1 MHTNSANLKLFEAA
15 TFRWRETGCRRL
27 PLSGCGLI
35 WSRFYVLLALN
46 VSLFVHSHIECS
58 RVQSFLSDKDSLPL
72 STAARVVIKEILSMY
87 RDILAFLH
95 SVVQLNTIFCF
106 DLLQDQETLDRI
118 VRLCSI
124 CCPCTG

>member
-1 MHTNSANLKLFEAA
+1 MAKDRMPTTTPL
-15 TFRWRETGCRRL
+15 RL
-27 PLSGCGLI
+27 WTDIFS
-35 WSRFYVLLALN
+35 VLCSLALN

-58 RVQSFLSDKDSLPL
+58 RVQSFLSDKDSSPL

>member
-1 MHTNSANLKLFEAA
+1 MPTTTSPQVWINMVLFY
-15 TFRWRETGCRRL
+15 G
-27 PLSGCGLI
+27 
-35 WSRFYVLLALN
+35 LLALN

-87 RDILAFLH
+87 SDILAFLH

-106 DLLQDQETLDRI
+106 NLLQDEEALDRI

-124 CCPCTG
+124 CCPCAG